1 MKNNRHR
8 PSSEQQKKKHRPS
21 SAPSRQFPPHKKGS
35 SLRAVRPPQQ
45 FFKRDPKNVD
55 FRTTTGPVA
64 HSGKKEEL
72 LSGEI
77 RVGGNGNGYF
87 RRIPADPKSE
97 IEVQNMLLHTALNG
111 DEVEIRASARIANG
125 KTQGEVVRIL
135 HRHKMQFVGVLKKD
149 RGALIVVPD
158 DSRMYRDILIDQ
170 KSAKNI
176 AIGMKVLA
184 RITAW
189 EDGTRDPRGE
199 VLQAIGAPG
208 EHETE
213 VRAIALDRGFDGKF
227 PKNVEDAAAKI
238 PDISEKDFEGRK
250 DFRKTLTFTIDPKDA
265 KDFDD
270 ALSWKKLPNG
280 NLEIGVHIAD
290 VSYYVRPKTVLD
302 IEAARRATSVYLV
315 DRTIPMLPERL
326 SNELCSLKP
335 DVDRL
340 TFSAV
345 FEMKDNG
352 TIVSEWYGKGII
364 HSARRFTYEEAQEV
378 IEKKSQELAE
388 PILSMDAIAKK
399 LRQERILG
407 GAVEFQSS
415 EVRCELDKDGKVIR
429 IYKKE
434 MKDANKLIEEFMLLA
449 NRKVTEWVAK
459 TIPESEQVFV
469 YRIHGEPNEDKIRD
483 LEEFVR
489 TLGITI
495 RKPGMDLTGQ
505 DINQM
510 LAAVEH
516 KAEKSYIHIASI
528 RAMAKAIYSTKN
540 IGHFGLGFHHYTHF
554 TSPIRR
560 YPDTMVH
567 RLLDRYLRGEK
578 VSTKELAEYE
588 RMARYST
595 EMEISASEA
604 ERASIRYK
612 QVEYWADKV
621 GAIWTAKIS
630 GVAQWGIFVEELET
644 GTEGMIHV
652 NDLLDDTYVYE
663 ETKHRMVGQR
673 NKKVFRLGDPI
684 SVRVRQVDQ
693 KKRLIGL
700 SYEPG
705 T

>member
-1 MKNNRHR
+1 
-8 PSSEQQKKKHRPS
+8 
-21 SAPSRQFPPHKKGS
+21 
-35 SLRAVRPPQQ
+35 
-45 FFKRDPKNVD
+45 
-55 FRTTTGPVA
+55 
-64 HSGKKEEL
+64 
-72 LSGEI
+72 
-77 RVGGNGNGYF
+77 
-87 RRIPADPKSE
+87 
-97 IEVQNMLLHTALNG
+97 VQNTFLHTALNG
-111 DEVEIRASARIANG
+111 DEVKLRVFSRVVNG
-125 KTQGEVVRIL
+125 KTQGEVAEVL
-135 HRHKMQFVGVLKKD
+135 HRNKMQFVGVLKKD
-149 RGALIVVPD
+149 RGVLIVVPD
-158 DSRMYRDILIDQ
+158 DQRMYRDILIDA
-170 KSAKNI
+170 KSAHHIKV
-176 AIGMKVLA
+176 GMKVLA
-184 RITAW
+184 RITFW
-189 EDGTRDPRGE
+189 KDEMRDPQGE
-199 VLQAIGAPG
+199 ILQVIGAPG

-213 VRAIALDRGFDGKF
+213 VKAIALDRGFDGKF
-227 PKNVEDAAAKI
+227 PKAVEDAAKHI
-238 PDISEKDFEGRK
+238 PDISEKDFVDRR
-250 DFRKTLTFTIDPKDA
+250 DFRETLTFTIDPKDA

-280 NLEIGVHIAD
+280 NLEIGIHIAD
-290 VSYYVRPKTVLD
+290 VSYYVKPKTTLD

-335 DVDRL
+335 NVDRL

-345 FEMKDNG
+345 FEMKENG
-352 TIVSEWYGKGII
+352 QIVGEWYGKGII
-364 HSARRFTYEEAQEV
+364 HSARRFTYEDAQEV
-378 IEKKSQELAE
+378 IEGKSEELKD
-388 PILSMDAIAKK
+388 PILSLDRLAKI
-399 LRQERILG
+399 LRAERIAA

-415 EVRCELDKDGKVIR
+415 EVRCELDADGKVLR

-434 MKDANKLIEEFMLLA
+434 MKDSNKLIEEFMLLA

-459 TIPESEQVFV
+459 NIPEVEQVFV
-469 YRIHGEPNEDKIRD
+469 YRIHGEPNEDKICD

-495 RKPGMDLTGQ
+495 RKPGKDLTGQ

-510 LAAVEH
+510 LAQVEH

-540 IGHFGLGFHHYTHF
+540 IGHFGLGFQHYTHF

-567 RLLDRYLRGEK
+567 RLLDRYLRKEK
-578 VSTKELAEYE
+578 VSTKEIAEYE

-595 EMEISASEA
+595 EMEISAAEA

-621 GAIWTAKIS
+621 GSIWKGKIS
-630 GVAQWGIFVEELET
+630 GVSPWGIFVEELET

-652 NDLLDDTYVYE
+652 NDLLDDTYVFE

-673 NKKVFRLGDPI
+673 NKQVFRLGDPI
-684 SVRVRQVDQ
+684 SVRIRQVDQ
-693 KKRLIGL
+693 RKRLIGL
-700 SYEPG
+700 SYEKS